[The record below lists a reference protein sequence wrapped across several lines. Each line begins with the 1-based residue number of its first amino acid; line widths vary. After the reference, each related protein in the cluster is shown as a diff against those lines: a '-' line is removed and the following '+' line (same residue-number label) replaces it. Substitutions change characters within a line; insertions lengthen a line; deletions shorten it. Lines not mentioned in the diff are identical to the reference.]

1 MKKVQINQAK
11 TEIDWSKPMW
21 VQNKNSQ
28 SIILLTNGV
37 HSRDR
42 FSGTCM
48 PCEDAPFGSH
58 SNLWLKEYY
67 APLVGEIQFTISN
80 ANDEK

>member
-21 VQNKNSQ
+21 VQCIDDNSL
-28 SIILLTNGV
+28 IILTTGEHKNL
-37 HSRDR
+37 R
-42 FSGTCM
+42 FEGTAM
-48 PCEDAPFGSH
+48 PCKAYKDGKHF
-58 SNLWLKEYY
+58 NQWLKG
-67 APLVGEIQFTISN
+67 AFQPLVGEIQFTISN